1 MQNKRKRQ
9 MKRSS
14 CCLRP
19 ANCESKHLNAHSCNG
34 FCYEAPSTAYNT
46 LQADLSYQQISSE
59 MAGSPSAEPGT
70 ERPAMHVACF
80 QNAGCKEAPNTG
92 SSWPSVQPKSQEPK
106 PKPRHCIHTPTLLFC
121 LPSESVHDFFVFS
134 FSLKQSDE
142 SNPGKH
148 SAFTSSIPGEPTAS
162 PPFNNLY
169 VNALQLLIK
178 WPWDRRPPYIMV
190 SLGHTWNPRPV
201 LSTQAVL
208 FDVETRL
215 SEPSFHIH
223 SHWSPVANTGHF
235 NIKFSRKKR
244 S

>member
-34 FCYEAPSTAYNT
+34 FCYEVPSTAYNT

-92 SSWPSVQPKSQEPK
+92 SSWPSVQPKPQE

-148 SAFTSSIPGEPTAS
+148 SAFTSASLESQQHLHLLTICMSMLSNYSSSDHETEDHHTLRYPWDIPGIPGL
-162 PPFNNLY
+162 FCL
-169 VNALQLLIK
+169 
-178 WPWDRRPPYIMV
+178 
-190 SLGHTWNPRPV
+190 PR
-201 LSTQAVL
+201 L
-208 FDVETRL
+208 FYL
-215 SEPSFHIH
+215 M
-223 SHWSPVANTGHF
+223 
-235 NIKFSRKKR
+235 
-244 S
+244 